1 MKWSSF
7 NVLIDS
13 PIQKEQVYLY
23 NYQKNKLLTLDMRLK
38 PIIIERRHN
47 IETLKEIHPSLYE
60 LLIKCGFIVS
70 SALDEMKSCVDE
82 INSKLQSN
90 DYVRITI
97 NPTLDCNLRCWYCYE
112 SHLKGSLMSH
122 DTLLNVIMYLERVI
136 SSPTLRTFQ
145 LAFFGGEPLLYY
157 KKVVHPLI
165 KKCSELCNKYN
176 KKFQV
181 NFTTNGVCL
190 THYVVDDLIN
200 LSNWISVQVA
210 FDGGKAFHDKI
221 KYYKDGTGTYDR
233 VLHNLFYA
241 IEKRLFTTIRCNYT
255 KENIL
260 SFYDVVKDF
269 EAYHNCRNLRFSFHK
284 IWQDEEDDNLRVK
297 VSQLK
302 SQLTRFKFQSN
313 INTYLGPS
321 VQHCYADY
329 VHNLVINYNGDIYKC
344 TARDFNVDN
353 KIGSLSHDGNICYGT
368 NKERWEKMYVAECC
382 LACRLL
388 PICTECIQ
396 RKIEVGE
403 NKCSNV
409 AFRENAEANIRKFF
423 YDIMNFKIVNT

>member
-221 KYYKDGTGTYDR
+221 KY
-233 VLHNLFYA
+233 
-241 IEKRLFTTIRCNYT
+241 
-255 KENIL
+255 
-260 SFYDVVKDF
+260 
-269 EAYHNCRNLRFSFHK
+269 
-284 IWQDEEDDNLRVK
+284 
-297 VSQLK
+297 
-302 SQLTRFKFQSN
+302 
-313 INTYLGPS
+313 P
-321 VQHCYADY
+321 
-329 VHNLVINYNGDIYKC
+329 
-344 TARDFNVDN
+344 
-353 KIGSLSHDGNICYGT
+353 
-368 NKERWEKMYVAECC
+368 
-382 LACRLL
+382 
-388 PICTECIQ
+388 
-396 RKIEVGE
+396 
-403 NKCSNV
+403 
-409 AFRENAEANIRKFF
+409 
-423 YDIMNFKIVNT
+423 